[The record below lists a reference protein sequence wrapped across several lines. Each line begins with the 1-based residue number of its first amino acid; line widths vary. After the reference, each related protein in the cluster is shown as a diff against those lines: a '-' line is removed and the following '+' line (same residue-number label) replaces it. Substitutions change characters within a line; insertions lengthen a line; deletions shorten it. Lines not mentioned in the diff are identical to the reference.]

1 MLFVPELPDDAVDEV
16 SADDDHD
23 PVVVEEEVLDIVDEE
38 ELDHVE
44 EAELDPVVPSLLK
57 LSGPQTASTS
67 WPTFHFSGIR
77 LLATAWKYFGEH

>member
-1 MLFVPELPDDAVDEV
+1 MDLDFSFLLFVPEFPDDA
-16 SADDDHD
+16 DDHV
-23 PVVVEEEVLDIVDEE
+23 PVVVEEDELDTVEEE

-77 LLATAWKYFGEH
+77 LLATAWK